1 MNNCLVRS
9 NYSIRPRWTRII
21 HQAKQVVD
29 DFWQKFPF
37 NYFLFFSNWI
47 KKKTSFTQQCLIKKK
62 TDGLHLWIGKQL
74 TLSHDTNHFRQKD
87 FFGLWML
94 WDLSKRG
101 KVLYPNVCKDMQK
114 KMFKDKR
121 PLIQTVYKGWMYL
134 ARHQSLF
141 SSMRGRWV
149 LIQQCLGNRK
159 VVAP

>member
-1 MNNCLVRS
+1 MQPDLYLHVHTIRQWSPDTDEWITASCGPIILYVLVGLES
-9 NYSIRPRWTRII
+9 YIKPSRWWMIFDR
-21 HQAKQVVD
+21 
-29 DFWQKFPF
+29 FPF

-114 KMFKDKR
+114 KCSRTNDHWYR
-121 PLIQTVYKGWMYL
+121 
-134 ARHQSLF
+134 LF
-141 SSMRGRWV
+141 IKAG
-149 LIQQCLGNRK
+149 CT
-159 VVAP
+159 